1 MLLALDIGNT
11 NIKSGIF
18 SDEKLTYVKHFAITE
33 NEKKLNK
40 IFSEFSQIATVAV
53 CDVAGRLALLKS
65 GFFQQKVSVF
75 EIDEHTELFFKNN
88 YQTPDTLGK
97 DRLAA
102 VAGGIIKFPDTPL
115 LIIDAGTAIT
125 FDFVSEKQGYLG
137 GNISPGI
144 NLRLK
149 ALNSFTGK
157 LPLLGKKENFPEIG
171 KSTNDAILSGVIGGI
186 IEEIKGIISSFR
198 QQNPDSKVIFTGGDA
213 KFLHRFIKNDIFVL
227 PNLVLEGIYELYKF
241 NRK

>member
-1 MLLALDIGNT
+1 MLLALDLGNT

-18 SDEKLTYVKHFAITE
+18 SSGKLTHTETLRITE
-33 NEKKLNK
+33 NKGFINNIFNK
-40 IFSEFSQIATVAV
+40 FQDIKTVAI
-53 CDVAGRLALLKS
+53 CDVSEKFYLKS
-65 GFFQQKVSVF
+65 FLPEKNIELFL
-75 EIDEHTELFFKNN
+75 IDNKTKLFFKNN
-88 YQTPDTLGK
+88 YRTPETLGK
-97 DRLAA
+97 DRMAA
-102 VAGGIIKFPDTPL
+102 VAGAIAKFPQTPL

-125 FDFVSEKQGYLG
+125 FDFVSKERLFLG

-149 ALNSFTGK
+149 ALHSFTGK
-157 LPLLGKKENFPEIG
+157 LPLLEKKENFPDIG
-171 KSTNDAILSGVIGGI
+171 CSTDEAILSGVIGGI
-186 IEEIKGIISSFR
+186 IKEIEGIILAFR

-213 KFLHRFIKNDIFVL
+213 NFLHRFIKNDIFVL

>member
-18 SDEKLTYVKHFAITE
+18 SNGKLIHVKHFTITE
-33 NEKKLNK
+33 NEDSFKNS
-40 IFSEFSQIATVAV
+40 FFEFPGIEVVAICNV
-53 CDVAGRLALLKS
+53 VGELTLLKS
-65 GFFQQKVSVF
+65 KFFQQKSVF
-75 EIDEHTELFFKNN
+75 EIDDHTNLFFKNN
-88 YQTPDTLGK
+88 YQTPETLGK
-97 DRLAA
+97 DRLSA
-102 VAGGIIKFPDTPL
+102 VAGSIAKFPDTPL

-125 FDFVSEKQGYLG
+125 FDFVSKTQGYLG

-157 LPLLGKKENFPEIG
+157 LPMLEKKENFPEIG
-171 KSTNDAILSGVIGGI
+171 KSTNDAVLSGVIGGI
-186 IEEIKGIISSFR
+186 IKEVEGIISSFR

-227 PNLVLEGIYELYKF
+227 SNLVLEGIYELYKF

>member
-18 SDEKLTYVKHFAITE
+18 SAGKLIHTKTFGITE
-33 NEKKLNK
+33 NKGFIDNIFNK
-40 IFSEFSQIATVAV
+40 FQDIKTVAI
-53 CDVAGRLALLKS
+53 CDVSEKFHLKS
-65 GFFQQKVSVF
+65 FFLQKNITIFLVDNQTRF
-75 EIDEHTELFFKNN
+75 FFKNN
-88 YQTPDTLGK
+88 YRTPETLGK
-97 DRLAA
+97 DRMAG
-102 VAGGIIKFPDTPL
+102 VAGGITKFPQTPL

-125 FDFVSEKQGYLG
+125 FDFVSKEGLFLG

-157 LPLLGKKENFPEIG
+157 LPLLEKKENFPDIG
-171 KSTNDAILSGVIGGI
+171 RSTDEAILSGVIGGVAKE
-186 IEEIKGIISSFR
+186 IEGIIFVFK
-198 QQNPDSKVIFTGGDA
+198 QQNPNSKVIFTGGDA

>member
-18 SDEKLTYVKHFAITE
+18 SDENLIRVDTFAITE
-33 NEKKLNK
+33 SKNFLNGIFTAFPK
-40 IFSEFSQIATVAV
+40 IKTVAV
-53 CDVAGRLALLKS
+53 CDVAGKLNLLDFLFYRRKIPV
-65 GFFQQKVSVF
+65 FFMDKQMRF
-75 EIDEHTELFFKNN
+75 FFKIN
-88 YQTPDTLGK
+88 YQTPDALGK

-102 VAGGIIKFPDTPL
+102 VAGGIVKFPDTPL

-125 FDFVSEKQGYLG
+125 FDFVKGTGEFLG

-144 NLRLK
+144 GLRFK

-157 LPLLGKKENFPEIG
+157 LPLLEKKENFPEIG
-171 KSTNDAILSGVIGGI
+171 QSTNDAILSGVIGGI
-186 IEEIKGIISSFR
+186 VKEVEGIIAAFR
-198 QQNPDSKVIFTGGDA
+198 QQNRNSKVIFTGGDA

-241 NRK
+241 NRR

>member
-18 SDEKLTYVKHFAITE
+18 SDKKLIQVNHFAITE
-33 NEKKLNK
+33 DERFLNE
-40 IFSEFSQIATVAV
+40 IFSEFPKIEVVAI
-53 CDVAGRLALLKS
+53 CDVAGKLDLLKF
-65 GFFQQKVSVF
+65 GFLQQKISVF
-75 EIDEHTELFFKNN
+75 EINDQTGFFFKNN
-88 YQTPDTLGK
+88 YQTPETLGK

-102 VAGGIIKFPDTPL
+102 VAGGIVKFPDIPL

-125 FDFVSEKQGYLG
+125 FDFVSPTQAYLG

-149 ALNSFTGK
+149 ALNSFTEK
-157 LPLLGKKENFPEIG
+157 LPLIEKKENFPKIG

-186 IEEIKGIISSFR
+186 IEEVKGIISSFR